1 MKKYAVLALIVI
13 LALMMSGCAPFS
25 PAPPTKAILE
35 GRVLVPEGA
44 VRQVGGQALAGA
56 TVNVIDPV
64 TGNIVATTTTDAN
77 GYYQVEVPPGGPYII
92 EAVKGSIKVL
102 CVSPQVEVGETYP
115 LGVADATSTAVA
127 LVFQAKVEAGED
139 PAEIDLDELA
149 EDPKIKEE
157 LAQAIEE
164 ALAAGKDPTTAP
176 EVIHLVD
183 VIVTP
188 PKPTTPT
195 TPSTPVTPPPVTP
208 TPTPE
213 PEPEPP
219 VTFTI
224 TATAG
229 EGGTIDPSGEVEVI
243 AGEDQEFTITPDAG
257 YQIADVLVDD
267 ESVGAVSTYTFE
279 NVQADHTIHATFSE
293 IPPVTFTITATAG
306 EGGSIEP
313 SGEVEVIA
321 GEDQEFTITPDAGY
335 QIADVLVDDESV
347 GAVSTYTFENV
358 QADHT
363 IHATF
368 SDTTPPTLKSLI
380 AYLKDDGTRA
390 ATLVGGQ
397 WTLEWMVGET
407 VTKIVATASEP
418 VKLVV
423 DPAQA
428 VVTMSGEGIDAE
440 YGTIKVDG
448 DEEYGTTLII
458 TPYEGNE
465 TAGLEG
471 TFTFTVAAGVVEDL
485 AGNPNAEISVILK
498 VTVEIIEAEFGTAS
512 NFFIEQLLFWVE
524 DNCFAQAPNGFYL
537 THDLVEKYSGWSKD
551 SWQGLLSEDRRY
563 AQAYGDAIFP
573 GEMTG
578 FYNLP
583 GAAEVA
589 EFRYTM
595 YFPNTGSDFTFYIG
609 VIGHGIGGEPYSTGE
624 GFLDYVHGRKYTA
637 ATGEWTEVTVS
648 YDADRFPI
656 TDLR

>member
-229 EGGTIDPSGEVEVI
+229 EGGTID
-243 AGEDQEFTITPDAG
+243 
-257 YQIADVLVDD
+257 
-267 ESVGAVSTYTFE
+267 
-279 NVQADHTIHATFSE
+279 
-293 IPPVTFTITATAG
+293 
-306 EGGSIEP
+306 P